1 MIKIFFTT
9 KYTKKHEDFFILI
22 SLGDLR
28 SWIKHDFFGSGL
40 PGLGDHYKARLGT

>member
-22 SLGDLR
+22 NLINLRDLR
-28 SWIKHDFFGSGL
+28 S
-40 PGLGDHYKARLGT
+40 